1 MCFILVFFFSSR
13 RRHTRCAL
21 VTGVQTCALPISSKP
36 VLYVCN
42 VEEASAASG
51 NAHSA
56 RVFEK
61 AAADGAK
68 AVVISAAIEAEIVQM
83 DAADRPEFLAELGLS
98 ETGLAR
104 IIRAGYELLDLIT
117 FFTVG
122 PKEARAWTVEKGA
135 RAPQAAGAIH
145 TDFERGFIRA
155 ETMSYQDSVTLGGEA
170 AARDAGRLRSEGKDY
185 VVHDGD
191 IMLFRFNV

>member
-1 MCFILVFFFSSR
+1 MTHSFPTR
-13 RRHTRCAL
+13 RASDLQAQLLT
-21 VTGVQTCALPISSKP
+21 SKP

-122 PKEARAWTVEKGA
+122 PKEARSEE
-135 RAPQAAGAIH
+135 H
-145 TDFERGFIRA
+145 T
-155 ETMSYQDSVTLGGEA
+155 
-170 AARDAGRLRSEGKDY
+170 SELQSLMR
-185 VVHDGD
+185 
-191 IMLFRFNV
+191 I